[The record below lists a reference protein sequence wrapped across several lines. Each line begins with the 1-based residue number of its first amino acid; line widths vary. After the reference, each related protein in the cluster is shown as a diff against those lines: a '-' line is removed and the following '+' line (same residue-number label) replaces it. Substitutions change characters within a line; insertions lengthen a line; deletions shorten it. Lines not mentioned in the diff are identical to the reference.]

1 MAVNYT
7 ATKELT
13 PMAIVISI
21 GFVELLNWISG
32 LIASPR
38 VVLNALVYNP
48 LVDKGSQW
56 TVFISIVV
64 LTRLLCVVL
73 GGCQYDLSIQTP
85 GILSMNRSIRC
96 QILGNI

>member
-1 MAVNYT
+1 
-7 ATKELT
+7 
-13 PMAIVISI
+13 MAIVISI

-56 TVFISIVV
+56 TVFISSLEHDPLRTHVDRLIVYEGDMHNPFIGPNASP
-64 LTRLLCVVL
+64 R
-73 GGCQYDLSIQTP
+73 
-85 GILSMNRSIRC
+85 N
-96 QILGNI
+96 

>member
-56 TVFISIVV
+56 TVFIST
-64 LTRLLCVVL
+64 LCYTSFGTWAFEALL
-73 GGCQYDLSIQTP
+73 P
-85 GILSMNRSIRC
+85 GFDFM
-96 QILGNI
+96 